1 MEMTNAQRLILS
13 NQYKMMTMLDPENA
27 ERYRRLQTIVERG
40 FGLQMKELER
50 EFGELTEETCRTII
64 NIMEMHHA
72 LRVSFENLRDHLKDK
87 AEIDERRIA
96 FLGFDAATEA
106 RYLSYVR
113 FLVNTEGR
121 YTHFDSGTHGFN
133 SQTKMWDKYQRML
146 AIWQSCPRQYH
157 LCAIEISQIINA

>member
-1 MEMTNAQRLILS
+1 MDMTNAQRLILS

-27 ERYRRLQTIVERG
+27 ERYRRQQTIVERG
-40 FGLQMKELER
+40 FGLQMRELDR
-50 EFGELTEETCRTII
+50 DFGEMSEDTCRTII

-72 LRVSFENLRDHLKDK
+72 LQVSWGNLKDQQDL
-87 AEIDERRIA
+87 DERRIA
-96 FLGFDAATEA
+96 FLGFDAATES

-113 FLVNTEGR
+113 FMVNTEGR

-133 SQTKMWDKYQRML
+133 SQTPMWDKYQRML

-157 LCAIEISQIINA
+157 LSAVEISQIINA

>member
-1 MEMTNAQRLILS
+1 MTNAQRLILS
-13 NQYKMMTMLDPENA
+13 NQYKIMTMMDSENA
-27 ERYRRLQTIVERG
+27 DRYRRLQTIVERG
-40 FGLQMKELER
+40 FGLQMKELEC
-50 EFGELTEETCRTII
+50 EFGELSEETCRTII
-64 NIMEMHHA
+64 NIMEMYHA
-72 LRVSFENLRDHLKDK
+72 LGVSLENLRDHLKDK

-146 AIWQSCPRQYH
+146 AIWQACPRQYH

>member
-13 NQYKMMTMLDPENA
+13 NQYKMMSMLDPDNA
-27 ERYRRLQTIVERG
+27 ERYRRQQTIIERG
-40 FGLQMKELER
+40 YGLQMRELDR

-72 LRVSFENLRDHLKDK
+72 LQVSWGNLKDT
-87 AEIDERRIA
+87 AALEQRRLA

-106 RYLSYVR
+106 RYLGYVR
-113 FLVNTEGR
+113 FMVNVEGR

-133 SQTKMWDKYQRML
+133 AQTPMWEKYQRML
-146 AIWQSCPRQYH
+146 TVWQTCPRQYH
-157 LCAIEISQIINA
+157 LSANEIAQIINA